1 MQRLTRT
8 SRAVH
13 SCRQFATTSQ
23 RSSSDDN
30 PPPAGGHAP
39 SVANSSYLKR
49 TKEEAL
55 GTRGLVWRDEAVVGV
70 GKFEKREMIEGKER
84 ETKKMNMYQA
94 IRDAMS
100 QVSFLPG
107 L

>member
-8 SRAVH
+8 SRAVV
-13 SCRQFATTSQ
+13 SRRQFATTSQ

-39 SVANSSYLKR
+39 SVANSSYLSR

-55 GTRGLVWRDEAVVGV
+55 GTRGLVWRDEAVVEV
-70 GKFEKREMIEGKER
+70 GKIEKREMMEKGKEKR

-100 QVSFLPG
+100 
-107 L
+107 